1 MNLQRIARIAIAC
14 ASVVRP
20 IQLCAIVVSDSTA
33 ASRELAARVAIISAH
48 QLETNLDTRLRLG
61 LPMERLPD
69 LSNAAAIAEGT
80 WAREQLREL
89 GRLKADGL
97 TQEEQIASET
107 LRYGTDLPGQAL
119 GSKIGV
125 LEFLRLREKAKQE
138 LGPSFDIRAFHDVVL
153 SSGSLPMTVLAWKV
167 DQWIAAERA
176 RRN

>member
-1 MNLQRIARIAIAC
+1 
-14 ASVVRP
+14 
-20 IQLCAIVVSDSTA
+20 
-33 ASRELAARVAIISAH
+33 
-48 QLETNLDTRLRLG
+48 
-61 LPMERLPD
+61 MERLPD

-97 TQEEQIASET
+97 TQEAQIASET

-119 GSKIGV
+119 GYEIGV